1 MKTIFRYL
9 VSEIWSILYSKF
21 AEIFSQYPIL
31 LVTSSKCVSEDSM
44 EIAKKLQK
52 KIVDKFFQET
62 KIRQK
67 RIKKNQ
73 IYHICKIKNRKIVFS

>member
-1 MKTIFRYL
+1 
-9 VSEIWSILYSKF
+9 
-21 AEIFSQYPIL
+21 
-31 LVTSSKCVSEDSM
+31 M